1 MNWQGICIVGSLVD
15 RVRISNPLNPGVSGY
30 AIPCDICSETLQ
42 REVFTQ
48 IGFTDPVV
56 GQHIVRGA

>member
-1 MNWQGICIVGSLVD
+1 MNWQGICIAGSLVD
-15 RVRISNPLNPGVSGY
+15 RVRISNPLNPGVSAY
-30 AIPCDICSETLQ
+30 AIPWDICSETLQ

-56 GQHIVRGA
+56 GQHLVRAA

>member
-1 MNWQGICIVGSLVD
+1 MNWQGICIAGSLVD

>member
-1 MNWQGICIVGSLVD
+1 MNWQGICIAGSLVD
-15 RVRISNPLNPGVSGY
+15 RGRISNPIDRGVSVCV
-30 AIPCDICSETLQ
+30 IPWDICSETLQ

-56 GQHIVRGA
+56 GQHLVRAA